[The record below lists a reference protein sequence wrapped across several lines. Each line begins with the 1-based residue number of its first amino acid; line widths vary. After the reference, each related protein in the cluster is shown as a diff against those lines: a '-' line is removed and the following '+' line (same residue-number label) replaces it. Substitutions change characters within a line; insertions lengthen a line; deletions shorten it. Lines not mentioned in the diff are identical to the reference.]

1 MACALAQK
9 ACRDGHVVLYTRG
22 VALFRDLGRAR
33 ADRSL
38 LNLLAR
44 LSRVDVLVVDSADW

>member
-22 VALFRDLGRAR
+22 VRLFRDLGRAR